1 MEKRRRSGLR
11 LVQSFRPLAMA
22 MLAFLLLAS
31 SLMPAVG
38 STVYAAD
45 PATDL
50 PQQTHVGWKLLFKED
65 FEKGTK
71 GSYATGVVDLSS
83 GSWTLNDALIGNYD
97 NDKKNDSQSVRIRN
111 SGQLTMNFDVT
122 VTESVYV
129 EVYHALYGSE
139 TGGKWKLQLSRNQ
152 GSTWEDISPIGTT
165 EVEVTPTA
173 TLTPIAFQLD
183 DINGPVRF
191 QIVKTDGS
199 TDGKTR
205 INIDDVAVYT
215 KETGTGQPVKD
226 TTALHIIHTN
236 DIHGNIKDFAKLAK
250 VVETTREAHAFT
262 LFIDDGDQFSGD
274 PVTDLAK
281 GRPMVELFN
290 AMGLDT
296 MTIGNHDFDY
306 GAQAFQ
312 DRRNESKYPW
322 LAANVSVTDAS
333 KTPIT
338 QPDPYVI
345 IQIDAQGQRT
355 LYRPNESF
363 TRSPDRLTVGILAIT
378 QNPPATAPKNVEG
391 LTFDDYATTIE
402 KYLYLKDQVD
412 IFILTSHIGY
422 PEDRVLAQK
431 YPEFDLIIGGHSH
444 TVLSKPVFVNGVP
457 IVQTGGHMDN
467 IGHTVLTLDK
477 TSDGYYTVARSS
489 DGDRQV
495 SGELLSTRLL
505 TDSDPKIQ
513 DIVDQYTNAVK
524 DQLDAV
530 IGKTNQG
537 LTQSGK
543 TTGDAPLGNF
553 WTDAM
558 RAYVKEVEKIDLGPT
573 VALMNAG
580 GIRADIPAG
589 DITRRNIFE
598 IEPFSNFISV
608 IEMTGKNVKEILKYS
623 YTRDGRNAIDL
634 QVSGM
639 NYTIVTDANG
649 QFKDVIATIDG
660 QPLQD
665 DATIYVLVPD
675 YIGSGGSGYKFPEL
689 GNTLYTAVWLVR
701 DALEWYTEKLTQE
714 TGSVEAKKEGRIT
727 IQKDASDMP
736 DVPLTSIAE
745 ARNVS
750 EKTIVHV
757 QGTVTTQPGSWG
769 AKGFYIQ
776 DQTAGLYVYTSQ
788 DYQVKPGDVVDVIG
802 ATKNYYGE
810 WEIDSPS
817 KVIIVGQASLPQP
830 KTIEPDDVANVQGQ
844 VVRLSKVTIRDLKEV
859 MSGGK
864 YYGTFE
870 FTATTEA
877 GKSVTVRV
885 DNRTGL
891 AYKDFT
897 FKNEDVVDVIGIA
910 SVNNNVYQ
918 IKPRWANDIIL
929 PQEETPTPETWS
941 LRILHTNDTHSHLE
955 NAARLATLI
964 KQARNEAENNGQH
977 VLLLDAG
984 DVFTGTLYFTKY
996 EGLADAQFMNL
1007 IGYQAMTLGN
1017 HEFDKGP
1024 EGLAKFLQEIQ
1035 FPVVAANIN
1044 FGDDPTLKDF
1054 VSAEIV
1060 EGQAIQRGHIYPA
1073 IILEIGGKRVGL
1085 FGLTTEETKAISS
1098 PGEHITFLPAI
1109 DTARQMV
1116 DALKAKNVDFII
1128 ALTHIGYS
1136 EDVKLA
1142 ENVSGIDVIVGGHSH
1157 TKLDTPTV
1165 IERNDGTKTRIVQ
1178 ANEHRK
1184 YLGEIDLTFENLGSG
1199 EGIQAFEGK
1208 LLPTSLKD
1216 KDGQYL
1222 VEADAETKALIDGF
1236 DAEIKELTKEI
1247 VGKTEVDL
1255 NGERIDVRSQETN
1268 LGNLIADGM
1277 VAYAKQFVPET
1288 QAAIT
1293 NGGGIRASIP
1303 KGDIT
1308 LGQVMTTLPFGNVI
1322 VTLKV
1327 TGAELKEALE
1337 NGVSAVENK
1346 HGRFPQVSG
1355 LRFTYDSRKP
1365 AGERIVDV
1373 EINTEEGYK
1382 PLDPDAVYTIATN
1395 KFMADGGDFYTMFK
1409 KAQDDGRM
1417 TNLFY
1422 PDYEVFVSYLEAYG
1436 PISEAYAA
1444 PEGRIVDLATQDKP
1458 EPTPL
1463 ADLLK
1468 IGSHKDYG
1476 PYLVNDAGFSLYI
1489 YTKDQP
1495 GGVSVCTG
1503 TCAQNWPPLTVTEEV
1518 YKRYMQEGI
1527 KVGESIE
1534 KDKVAFVKRPDND
1547 LYQVT
1552 YNGWPL
1558 YTFIGDKTPGETN
1571 GQGKNDVWYLMSP
1584 DGRPIV
1590 PTVFHVE
1597 GSVKKENGITVTVHV
1612 KPKVPYNDRAVVV
1625 FQLVKK
1631 VGSSVEPRS
1640 IVALERRAWSVDGE
1654 TLMAYFNE
1662 VGKDY
1667 EVRVYVLDG
1676 FSTDPS
1682 SIENVLAKPQIFQ
1695 VP

>member
-1 MEKRRRSGLR
+1 MEKRRRLGLR
-11 LVQSFRPLAMA
+11 RRTSFRPVALV
-22 MLAFLLLAS
+22 MLALLLLAS
-31 SLMPAVG
+31 SVMPSVVQPA
-38 STVYAAD
+38 YAAD
-45 PATDL
+45 PAADVMQETN
-50 PQQTHVGWKLLFKED
+50 TGWQLLFKED
-65 FEKGTK
+65 FENGTK
-71 GSYATGVVDLSS
+71 DPYARGDVTLRS
-83 GSWTLNDALIGNYD
+83 GIWTLDDALIGGLA
-97 NDKKNDSQSVRIRN
+97 NDKKNGSKAVRMIN
-111 SGQLTMNFDVT
+111 SGTLTMNFDKT
-122 VTESVYV
+122 VTQSVYV
-129 EVYHALYGSE
+129 ELYHALYGNE
-139 TGGKWKLQLSRNQ
+139 KGGEWKLQYSLDQ
-152 GSTWEDISPIGTT
+152 GGTWIDLPPIGSKDAT
-165 EVEVTPTA
+165 VAPTA

-183 DINGPVRF
+183 DVNGPVRF
-191 QIVKTDGS
+191 QIAKTDGS
-199 TDGKTR
+199 KNR

-215 KETGTGQPVKD
+215 KEADTGQPVKD
-226 TTALHIIHTN
+226 TKALHIIHTN

-250 VVETTREAHAFT
+250 VVEKTRDAHAFT

-281 GRPMVELFN
+281 GKPMVELFN
-290 AMGLDT
+290 AMGLDA

-306 GAQAFQ
+306 GPQTFQ
-312 DRRNESKYPW
+312 ERRVESTYPW
-322 LAANVSVTDAS
+322 LAANVRKVDAAQ
-333 KTPIT
+333 TPIT
-338 QPDPYVI
+338 QPEPYVV
-345 IQIDAQGQRT
+345 IQIDQQGNRT
-355 LYRPNESF
+355 LYHPGEPY
-363 TRSPDRLTVGILAIT
+363 TRSPDILTVGLLSIT
-378 QNPPATAPKNVEG
+378 QNPPATAPKNTVG
-391 LTFDDYATTIE
+391 LEFHDYDSTIRQ
-402 KYLYLKDQVD
+402 YLDLKDQVD
-412 IFILTSHIGY
+412 VFILASHIGY
-422 PEDRVLAQK
+422 PDDRVLAQK
-431 YPEFDLIIGGHSH
+431 FPEFDLIIGGHSH
-444 TVLSKPVFVNGVP
+444 TTLTKPVFVNGVP
-457 IVQTGGHMDN
+457 IVQTGSHMDN
-467 IGHTVLTLDK
+467 IGHTVLELNK
-477 TSDGYYTVARSS
+477 NADGQYTVVKGP
-489 DGDRQV
+489 DGTRRV
-495 SGELLSTRLL
+495 SGELLSTRTL
-505 TDSDPKIQ
+505 TDVDPNIQ
-513 DIVDQYTNAVK
+513 AIVDQYTNAVK
-524 DQLDAV
+524 DQLDEV

-558 RAYVKEVEKIDLGPT
+558 RAYVKEVEKIDLTPT
-573 VALMNAG
+573 VAFMNVG
-580 GIRADIPAG
+580 GIRADIKPG

-608 IEMTGKNVKEILKYS
+608 IEMNGKNLKEILKYS
-623 YTRDGRNAIDL
+623 FTRDGRNSIDL

-639 NYTIVTDANG
+639 NYTIVTDATG
-649 QFKDVIATIDG
+649 QFKDVIATIDD

-665 DATIYVLVPD
+665 DATVYVLVPD
-675 YIGSGGSGYKFPEL
+675 YIGSGGSGYQFPEL
-689 GNTLYTAVWLVR
+689 GDTLYTAVWLVR
-701 DALEWYTEKLTQE
+701 DALEWYAKKLTDE
-714 TGSVEAKKEGRIT
+714 YGSVEAQKEGRIA

-736 DVPLTSIAE
+736 DIPLISIAD
-745 ARNVS
+745 ARQVQ

-757 QGTVTTQPGSWG
+757 QGTVTTQPGAWG

-776 DQTAGLYVYTSQ
+776 DDTAGLYVYTND
-788 DYQVKPGDVVDVIG
+788 DYKVKPGDVVDVIG
-802 ATKNYYGE
+802 ATKSYNGE

-817 KVIIVGQASLPQP
+817 KVIIVGQGSLPQP
-830 KTIEPDDVANVQGQ
+830 KTIQPDDVPNVQGE
-844 VVRLSKVTIRDLKEV
+844 VVRLAKVTIKDLKEV
-859 MSGGK
+859 NSF
-864 YYGTFE
+864 GTFE
-870 FTATTEA
+870 FTATTDD

-897 FKNEDVVDVIGIA
+897 FKDGDVVDVVGIA
-910 SVNNNVYQ
+910 SIYNTVYQ
-918 IKPRWANDIIL
+918 IKPRWAEDITL
-929 PQEETPTPETWS
+929 PQEDVQTPETWS

-955 NAARLATLI
+955 NATRLATLI
-964 KQARNEAENNGQH
+964 KQARAEAEANSQH

-996 EGLADAQFMNL
+996 EGLADAEFMNQ

-1024 EGLAKFLQEIQ
+1024 EGLAKFLNAIQ
-1035 FPVVAANIN
+1035 FPVVAANID
-1044 FGDDPTLKDF
+1044 FGNDPNLKDY
-1054 VSAEIV
+1054 VSSEIAE
-1060 EGQAIQRGHIYPA
+1060 GGAILPGHIYPA
-1073 IILEIGGKRVGL
+1073 IILEVGGKRVGL

-1116 DALKAKNVDFII
+1116 DALKERNVDFII

-1142 ENVSGIDVIVGGHSH
+1142 EAVSGIDVIVGGHSH
-1157 TKLDTPTV
+1157 TQLDTPKV
-1165 IERNDGTKTRIVQ
+1165 ISHNDGSKTLIVQ

-1184 YLGEIDLTFENLGSG
+1184 YLGELDVTLGENG
-1199 EGIQAFEGK
+1199 GITSFAGQ
-1208 LLPTSLKD
+1208 LLPTSAKD
-1216 KDGQYL
+1216 DSGKYI
-1222 VEADAETKALIDGF
+1222 VEPDPDAQKLIDQF
-1236 DAEIKELTKEI
+1236 DEELKELMSEV
-1247 VGKTEVDL
+1247 VGQTDVDL
-1255 NGERIDVRSQETN
+1255 NGERDYVRTQETN

-1277 VAYAKQFVPET
+1277 VAFAKQFVPET

-1395 KFMADGGDFYTMFK
+1395 KFMADGGDFYTMLK

-1444 PEGRIVDLATQDKP
+1444 PEGRIVDLATQDKL
-1458 EPTPL
+1458 EPILL

-1468 IGSHKDYG
+1468 IGGHKDNG

-1503 TCAQNWPPLTVTEEV
+1503 TCADNWPPLTVTEEV
-1518 YKRYMQEGI
+1518 YKRYVEEGI
-1527 KVGESIE
+1527 KVGEGIE
-1534 KDKVAFVKRPDND
+1534 KDKVGFIKRPDSD

-1558 YTFIGDKTPGETN
+1558 YTFIGDKAPGETN
-1571 GQGKNDVWYLMSP
+1571 GQGKNDVWYLI
-1584 DGRPIV
+1584 RPNGSLIV
-1590 PTVFHVE
+1590 ETMYTVE
-1597 GSVKKENGITVTVHV
+1597 GFVKKENGITATVHV
-1612 KPKVPYNDRAVVV
+1612 KSKLPYSNRAVVI

-1640 IVALERRAWSVDGE
+1640 IVALEKSSWHTEGE
-1654 TLMAYFNE
+1654 TFIAHFNE
-1662 VGKDY
+1662 VGDGY
-1667 EVRVYVLDG
+1667 EVRVYVLDS
-1676 FSTDPS
+1676 FSSDPN
-1682 SIENVLAKPQIFQ
+1682 IVEKVLAEPQIYQ